1 MQQKVDKILKGLE
14 SGQITPE
21 EAYSYIYENEKYKDT
36 DKSENNKDIAI
47 IGFACRFPDAESSDK
62 LWLNIIKGSSA
73 IKNIPEDRW
82 KLDEELKKRGVKPFA
97 SMCRYGGF
105 IDGVDLFDADFFEI
119 TEEEA
124 VAMDPQHRLLLEAVM
139 EGIEYSGYSREGL
152 WGSRTGIFIGARGGD
167 YKQGFDNNYQ
177 NARATLTGTLGNF
190 NSARISN
197 FFNFKGPS
205 LVFDTACSSSLV
217 STHYACKSILNHECD
232 MAVAGGVHLCINA
245 DTFISLNLMPRSLAS
260 NGVSYTF
267 DKRAD
272 GFVPGE
278 GVGVVILKSLTKA
291 VEDGDTIYAV
301 IKGSAVN
308 NDGNT
313 IGVTTPD
320 LDAQQEVVEM
330 ALKAA
335 SVDAATISYIEA
347 HGTGTMIGDPIE
359 IRAIDKAF
367 KKYTDNKSFCALG
380 TVKPNI
386 GHLDTAAGIAS
397 IIKVVLSLYNKKIP
411 PTLNIE
417 MPNPRINF
425 VDSPFY
431 PAAYLS
437 DWSPVGGVRRAGISS
452 FGFGGTNCHMI
463 LEEAPAQVK
472 STEEYEDRKEQ
483 LFLLSAKSQE
493 ALKKLAENYSV
504 YLSKNTELKLGDICF
519 TAGTSRTSFKN
530 RLAVLCSNTSELSQ
544 KLGSMEVLTGDGL
557 AAPYRVAFMF
567 TGQGAQYSGMAL
579 ELYENQPIF
588 RAELKKCDE
597 LLRNYIGKSLIEMIY
612 QSNGEEM
619 KETSVTQ
626 PITFAINYA
635 LAKMWIACGVK
646 PSAVMGHSV
655 GEYVAACIAGIFSL
669 EDGLKLISWRGRL
682 MQEKCRRGAMAALM
696 CNLEKAENLINGLN
710 TEKQKLVSIGAKN
723 GYLNTVISGD
733 KDIVKE
739 LMTKAET
746 ENIRATEL
754 SVSHGFHSP
763 MMEPMLKDY
772 ERILDEVD
780 FHESKIT
787 IISGVTGQKADEE
800 ILGKEYW
807 LRHVMEPVDFYSSV
821 KSCEE
826 SNIGI
831 MLEIGA
837 TNTLCNMAKK
847 IVTREDLLI
856 LSTLKRGSSDW
867 RSFQEAMSQLYL
879 KGVSINYEA
888 YDEGYTRKR
897 IALPLY
903 PFNGK
908 KYWQNQQVVEN
919 KAFEIKPEE
928 VPAIKP
934 KKEYK
939 LKEKVNHLLLDIIAG
954 VSKPISGQLSVYN
967 TFMSMGLDS
976 NSLIYTGSEIEKRLD
991 VVFYPSAFFEYN
1003 SIDAM
1008 SDFILKEYKENVL
1021 RYFNSVDNITTP
1033 SMEDVPES
1041 DTNNKEKFKHK
1052 EAKVEKCLDD
1062 DIAII
1067 GMSGQ
1072 FPKAEELN
1080 TFWNNLSQ
1088 GLDCVSDIPA
1098 FRLDLDKYYD
1108 SNRNADKKTY
1118 LKKSG
1123 LLENVDMFDA
1133 EFFSISPKEAK
1144 DMDPQQRLFIQE
1156 AYHALEAGGYG
1167 GNRLYE
1173 SNTGVFVGVAHT
1185 QYKEDIPYINTFT
1198 PLGNHEAIIANR
1210 VSYFMNFNGP
1220 SLVVNTQCSSSLV
1233 AIHLACRSIQ
1243 NGECDQALAGG
1254 VMAVFS
1260 PIYYLSGS
1268 KLQAFSPDGSCKA
1281 FDKEANGY
1289 VPGEGCGVLLLK
1301 SLKKAL
1307 EDSDNIYAVIK
1318 GSAINHG
1325 GRANNLS
1332 APNSKAQ
1339 EMVITSAMKDA
1350 GLKPDDISYIEA
1362 HGTGTVLGDPVEIRG
1377 LDAAYSKDT
1386 ERKGY
1391 CAIGSL
1397 KSNIGH
1403 LESAAGVSGII
1414 KVVLAMKHGKLPPT
1428 IHFNKLNPFIDII
1441 NSPFYINDKLKEWKC
1456 QGPKRAGISSFGMGG
1471 SNAHI
1476 IVEEYPVNKMQ
1487 EERKLR
1493 KYNVIT
1499 ISAKNKNGLKKLA
1512 ASYKNMLL
1520 ENNTA
1525 EFQDVC
1531 YTTNTGRGHFEYR
1544 LAINA
1549 DSVDKVITAL
1559 DAFEKESV
1567 EEKELFFYGENNNK
1581 NIKVT
1586 YHFTGQV
1593 NLETCAETIEELYQ
1607 SEEQYK
1613 TILDKFDSILCKKG
1627 INFLQL
1633 IKQKDLFKK
1642 QVNEDEKIKVIT
1654 GFFFEYSL
1662 GKMLE
1667 HAGLTPISMEYTDKG
1682 VYAVACLT
1690 GYMEVEKAI
1699 ELILKGV
1706 TEEDDYF
1713 KEIKESLD
1721 GDSDQQADYKLY
1733 LGYKSTEQI
1742 NVEKSLLPINSFINK
1757 DCNLFTFI
1765 ISKLYSL
1772 GVDLEW
1778 SGIYRQYST
1787 GKVELPLYPFSRDS
1801 FWKQSSMIAPA
1812 PAVKE
1817 VYEIS
1822 LISGDYQHSTYNIK
1836 LNAVLEKLMNE
1847 HKVLNNRIM
1856 PGTGYI
1862 DIAMFVMQKFTGTVP
1877 AKIQNVTVL
1886 NTITYEQFNSGEVK
1900 IECKKNSDEGLFT
1913 IFRSNSETT
1922 GEKQIECVTGR
1933 VSFEKQASQNI
1944 DKNNFNLIDGNTIDS
1959 IDIYE
1964 AYKAIGMNYGK
1975 SFMCIDSI
1983 RINGKQFV
1991 SSLSLK
1997 EHSEL
2002 EYFYVHQGMLDGALQ
2017 SIIAA
2022 SMNNGVDNSTAY
2034 LPFYYENILIYEK
2047 LNASKYVC
2055 HGEIKEDISKAASN
2069 IKCDIDIYDTYG
2081 KKVISIEGFTVKKKQ
2096 LTLQNGKNVNVS
2108 SEVMNYLNEVRWIN
2122 VNLNNSDIKM
2132 DKSGKWLIFSGNNRF
2147 TNILKEKL
2155 ADYGQEAVIIS
2166 EVKDIE
2172 QEISSIKD
2180 MHSSIRGIIYSTAYD
2195 DAKAKINSIEC
2206 FHREEGAALRNLFYL
2221 AKSLGNTNRR
2231 QKLEFITLTGDA
2243 VYIEGKKAE
2252 INPTN
2257 ASVWAFSKVMD
2268 IENESLNVRCIDFD
2282 CGQLSEED
2290 NSESIARE
2298 ICLGADKYVLYNG
2311 GKRYISEIYQLKS
2324 EVAQTPSKFL
2334 EQGVYVITGG
2344 LGEIALETSKYL
2356 AEKYNAKLILLSR
2369 TALPDK
2375 KDWNSIIENQNEN
2388 HKDYKR
2394 IKAIEAL
2401 DSEVEVLQCDI
2412 TNEAQLRDCI
2422 DSIRRKYGKINGI
2435 FHMAGIIKDKLI
2447 SLKTWDDMVEVLAP
2461 KVIGAELLD
2470 KVTENDNLDFFAMYS
2485 SVAAI
2490 TGNMGQSDYAA
2501 GNSYIDALAYRRRA
2515 SGKTAVS
2522 LNWTLW
2528 EQIGMG
2534 VKFINAQKSRG
2545 VKTIKNAAAM
2555 EAMEYSLTRVN
2566 GQVIIADL
2574 SQYITSQK
2582 ANDGKDYKQEAE
2594 DYFINK
2600 IADFLCAA
2608 LDYNKES
2615 IDITTSFV
2623 ELGIDSILGVEIIR
2637 KIEDLLDTPLNPTFI
2652 YDYPNIERLSNF
2664 LAANYLDEI
2673 IDKGL
2678 VACSGSSVENER
2690 TFIDEI
2696 AAETLITDTAEE
2708 EFEETDIAVI
2718 GMSYRLPGTD
2728 EENDFLDFL
2737 TKGESAIN
2745 EFPSDR
2751 ALTKVQKED
2760 NNKPLG
2766 GYLEDIY
2773 SFDPQF
2779 FNITPKEA
2787 ELMDPQQRTMLK
2799 VVWEAV
2805 EVSGYSDKIQGS
2817 DTGVFI
2823 GVSTNEY
2830 QLLVGEHHSQVG
2842 TGNALSI
2849 TANRISYFFD
2859 LKGPSMAIDTA
2870 CSSSLVS
2877 LDMACANI
2885 RQGNCD
2891 MAIAGGVSLILTT
2904 NTTKVFNEAGMLSA
2918 EGRCKTF
2925 DSSANGYVRGEG
2937 CGVVVLKPMK
2947 KAKEDK
2953 DNILAV
2959 IKGSSVNQDGHTN
2972 GLTAPNAIS
2981 QELVIKKALKLSK
2994 VNAENITYIEA
3005 HGTGTPLGDP
3015 IEIRALTSVFNSFT
3029 DRKSFCAI
3037 GSVKTNIGHLEA
3049 ASGIASII
3057 KVILALKYKVILP
3070 TLNFKKLNAHI
3081 PLIDSPFYIAD
3092 EVKPWKCENGKR
3104 IAGVSSFGF
3113 GGTNSHAVIQEAP
3126 SITMA
3131 SDASEKHCI
3140 FTVSATNQ
3148 LSLRNNIKRLCAYI
3162 KKNKEINLASISYTL
3177 TARRKHF
3184 SNRIV
3189 FIAQN
3194 RDEVIRKLEYILSQ
3208 ENFKADNEYGYSII
3222 KSNYAVRSSKVWGQ
3236 KLEENL
3242 TVDERISVL
3251 KELEKA
3257 YLLDEK
3263 IQWYKIFAEDERR
3276 VSELPPYCFNED
3288 RYIAGEENS
3297 EKAEESLVK
3306 TENPDNSKTIK
3317 VYSYSTEGLADKI
3330 SSIFVEQLIEKLKFK
3345 ADQID
3350 IDSSLMDYGFDS
3362 VFAVSAL
3369 QVYEQKIGTQLDP
3382 TLLFDFSSIRD
3393 FSKYLAEEY
3402 NEQFQTYFAGAEE
3415 SEPAVEQ
3422 YISPIINTTED
3433 TLKSETTPLNSINKN
3448 SSDIAIIGYSGR
3460 FPKCDSPEML
3470 WDKLKEG
3477 FDGISQLPEERYV
3490 YGGAEKND
3498 TLKDVFSG
3506 YIGNVHMFDPLL
3518 FNISGKEA
3526 ECMDPQQRLML
3537 EVVWETLEHSGYNS
3551 QELADR
3557 KTGVFVGTSSKD
3569 YSVLISEGKSFSPY
3583 MGTGNAP
3590 SIIANRISHT
3600 FNLKGPSIS
3609 VDTACSSSLVAI
3621 HLACQSIYSGESNIA
3636 IAGGVNLLLDYDSQ
3650 AIFEKAGMLSADHH
3664 CKTFDDSAN
3673 GYVRAECAG
3682 AIMLKPLEAAL
3693 RDGDH
3698 IHAVIKATGVNQ
3710 DGRSNGLTV
3719 PNAVSQTELLC
3730 ETWNK
3735 GGINPETISYIE
3747 AHGTA
3752 TSLGDPIEIRGIT
3765 EAFKKYTNKK
3775 SFCAVGSIKSNI
3787 GHAESA
3793 AGIAGIIKVILAMK
3807 HGYIPPS
3814 VNFKRASKKINFIE
3828 SPVYVNAALN
3838 KWESID
3844 GVPKRAGIS
3853 SFGFGGTNSHILLE
3867 EAPKISAD
3875 VCKEPDSALSLL
3887 TLSGKNQSMLKKYL
3901 GDIYSHIKKNNDLNI
3916 YDLCYTLSTG
3926 RQHMNNRLAVKCNS
3940 RDELLNKLESVI
3952 ESDFSNNI
3960 QGVWKS
3966 ENSDKKHQPVVFMY
3980 TGQGS
3985 QYKGAGYTLY
3995 LNEPIFREALEKCE
4009 ELLLPYI
4016 KYKLTDLLYSDKCS
4030 EELLNQTNI
4039 AQPVIFSF
4047 GYALTCLWM
4056 EWGIRPD
4063 IVLGHSVGEYIAA
4076 VVAGVFSL
4084 QDGIKLIA
4092 ERGRLMSEVAAEGE
4106 MYAVFANLE
4115 VIKAYIKDYPS
4126 DKIRIAAINSP
4137 NNIVVSGDKEIARQ
4151 VIKKL
4156 SENNINSQKLAVSN
4170 AFHSPLMEP
4179 IVNEFRALA
4188 SKIQYFKPAIPIVSN
4203 VSADIFKDKTFNPE
4217 YLVEHL
4223 LNPVKFM
4230 DSIELLEEQ
4239 GYKVFVE
4246 ISGRQTL
4253 VNLCKNIFKD
4263 KKDKILLSSLQP
4275 SKNYFDTVTDVL
4287 GQLYALGSKI
4297 NWCKIYANKKGRK
4310 IPLPAYPFNR
4320 KSYWFKELQD
4330 SHMSSKTGR
4339 TSSMRGKKVQ

>member
-1 MQQKVDKILKGLE
+1 M
-14 SGQITPE
+14 
-21 EAYSYIYENEKYKDT
+21 
-36 DKSENNKDIAI
+36 
-47 IGFACRFPDAESSDK
+47 
-62 LWLNIIKGSSA
+62 
-73 IKNIPEDRW
+73 
-82 KLDEELKKRGVKPFA
+82 
-97 SMCRYGGF
+97 
-105 IDGVDLFDADFFEI
+105 
-119 TEEEA
+119 
-124 VAMDPQHRLLLEAVM
+124 
-139 EGIEYSGYSREGL
+139 
-152 WGSRTGIFIGARGGD
+152 
-167 YKQGFDNNYQ
+167 
-177 NARATLTGTLGNF
+177 
-190 NSARISN
+190 
-197 FFNFKGPS
+197 
-205 LVFDTACSSSLV
+205 
-217 STHYACKSILNHECD
+217 
-232 MAVAGGVHLCINA
+232 
-245 DTFISLNLMPRSLAS
+245 
-260 NGVSYTF
+260 
-267 DKRAD
+267 
-272 GFVPGE
+272 
-278 GVGVVILKSLTKA
+278 
-291 VEDGDTIYAV
+291 
-301 IKGSAVN
+301 
-308 NDGNT
+308 
-313 IGVTTPD
+313 
-320 LDAQQEVVEM
+320 
-330 ALKAA
+330 
-335 SVDAATISYIEA
+335 
-347 HGTGTMIGDPIE
+347 
-359 IRAIDKAF
+359 
-367 KKYTDNKSFCALG
+367 
-380 TVKPNI
+380 
-386 GHLDTAAGIAS
+386 
-397 IIKVVLSLYNKKIP
+397 
-411 PTLNIE
+411 
-417 MPNPRINF
+417 
-425 VDSPFY
+425 
-431 PAAYLS
+431 
-437 DWSPVGGVRRAGISS
+437 
-452 FGFGGTNCHMI
+452 
-463 LEEAPAQVK
+463 
-472 STEEYEDRKEQ
+472 
-483 LFLLSAKSQE
+483 
-493 ALKKLAENYSV
+493 
-504 YLSKNTELKLGDICF
+504 
-519 TAGTSRTSFKN
+519 
-530 RLAVLCSNTSELSQ
+530 
-544 KLGSMEVLTGDGL
+544 
-557 AAPYRVAFMF
+557 
-567 TGQGAQYSGMAL
+567 
-579 ELYENQPIF
+579 
-588 RAELKKCDE
+588 
-597 LLRNYIGKSLIEMIY
+597 
-612 QSNGEEM
+612 
-619 KETSVTQ
+619 
-626 PITFAINYA
+626 
-635 LAKMWIACGVK
+635 
-646 PSAVMGHSV
+646 
-655 GEYVAACIAGIFSL
+655 
-669 EDGLKLISWRGRL
+669 
-682 MQEKCRRGAMAALM
+682 
-696 CNLEKAENLINGLN
+696 
-710 TEKQKLVSIGAKN
+710 
-723 GYLNTVISGD
+723 
-733 KDIVKE
+733 
-739 LMTKAET
+739 
-746 ENIRATEL
+746 
-754 SVSHGFHSP
+754 
-763 MMEPMLKDY
+763 
-772 ERILDEVD
+772 
-780 FHESKIT
+780 
-787 IISGVTGQKADEE
+787 
-800 ILGKEYW
+800 
-807 LRHVMEPVDFYSSV
+807 
-821 KSCEE
+821 
-826 SNIGI
+826 
-831 MLEIGA
+831 
-837 TNTLCNMAKK
+837 
-847 IVTREDLLI
+847 
-856 LSTLKRGSSDW
+856 
-867 RSFQEAMSQLYL
+867 
-879 KGVSINYEA
+879 
-888 YDEGYTRKR
+888 
-897 IALPLY
+897 PLY

-908 KYWQNQQVVEN
+908 KYWQNHQVVEN
-919 KAFEIKPEE
+919 NTFERTPEE
-928 VPAIKP
+928 VSVSKP

-939 LKEKVNHLLLDIIAG
+939 LKDKVNQLLLDIIAG
-954 VSKPISGQLSVYN
+954 VSKPISGRLNVYD

-976 NSLIYTGSEIEKRLD
+976 NSLIYTGSEIERRFD

-1003 SIDAM
+1003 SIDAL
-1008 SDFILKEYKENVL
+1008 SDFIIKEYKENVL
-1021 RYFNSVDNITTP
+1021 RYFNKVDNITTP
-1033 SMEDVPES
+1033 LIEKVPES
-1041 DTNNKEKFKHK
+1041 DTNNKDNSKPE
-1052 EAKVEKCLDD
+1052 EAEVEKYLDG

-1098 FRLDLDKYYD
+1098 FRLDLEQYYD

-1118 LKKSG
+1118 LKKTG
-1123 LLENVDMFDA
+1123 LLENIDMFDP
-1133 EFFSISPKEAK
+1133 EFFNISPKEAK
-1144 DMDPQQRLFIQE
+1144 DMDPQQRLFMQG
-1156 AYHALEAGGYG
+1156 AYHALESGGYG
-1167 GNRLYE
+1167 GNRLNE

-1268 KLQAFSPDGSCKA
+1268 KLQAFSPDGACKA
-1281 FDKEANGY
+1281 FDKEADGY
-1289 VPGEGCGVLLLK
+1289 VPGEGYGILLLK

-1350 GLKPDDISYIEA
+1350 GLKPEDISYIEA

-1377 LDAAYSKDT
+1377 LDAAYRKDT

-1414 KVVLAMKHGKLPPT
+1414 KVILAMKHGKIPPT

-1441 NSPFYINDKLKEWKC
+1441 NSPFYISDKLREWKC
-1456 QGPKRAGISSFGMGG
+1456 EGLKRAGISSFGMGG

-1476 IVEEYPVNKMQ
+1476 IIEEYPDNKIQ

-1499 ISAKNKNGLKKLA
+1499 VSAKNKSGLKKLA
-1512 ASYKNMLL
+1512 TSYKNMLL
-1520 ENNTA
+1520 QGHTA

-1531 YTTNTGRGHFEYR
+1531 YTTNTGRGHFEHR

-1559 DAFEKESV
+1559 DAFEKGSV
-1567 EEKELFFYGENNNK
+1567 DEELFFYGENNNR
-1581 NIKVT
+1581 NINIT
-1586 YHFTGQV
+1586 YHFTGEV
-1593 NLETCAETIEELYQ
+1593 VLETCAAIIEELYE
-1607 SEEQYK
+1607 SEEYYK
-1613 TILDKFDSILCKKG
+1613 TILDNIDSILSKKG
-1627 INFLQL
+1627 INFLQIL
-1633 IKQKDLFKK
+1633 KHKELFKK
-1642 QVNEDEKIKVIT
+1642 QFNENDKFRIIT

-1667 HAGLTPISMEYTDKG
+1667 HAGLIPVSMQYTDKG
-1682 VYAVACLT
+1682 IYTVACLA
-1690 GYMEVEKAI
+1690 GYMDVEEAI

-1706 TEEDDYF
+1706 AAEDDYF

-1721 GDSDQQADYKLY
+1721 GDSDEQADYKLY

-1742 NVEKSLLPINSFINK
+1742 NEEKSLLPINSFTNK
-1757 DCNLFTFI
+1757 GCNLFTFI

-1772 GVDLEW
+1772 GFDLDW
-1778 SGIYRQYST
+1778 TGIYQHYST
-1787 GKVELPLYPFSRDS
+1787 TKVELPLYPFARNCY
-1801 FWKQSSMIAPA
+1801 WKQSSITASGPVA
-1812 PAVKE
+1812 KE
-1817 VYEIS
+1817 VYEVS
-1822 LISGDYQHSTYNIK
+1822 LISGDYQYSTYSIK
-1836 LNAVLEKLMNE
+1836 LNSGLEKLMNE

-1862 DIAMFVMQKFTGTVP
+1862 DIVMFVMKKFAGMVP
-1877 AKIQNVTVL
+1877 TNIQNVTVL

-1900 IECKKNSDEGLFT
+1900 IQCKKNSDGTLFT
-1913 IFRSNSETT
+1913 IFRSNSEEA
-1922 GEKQIECVTGR
+1922 GEKQTECVTGR
-1933 VSFEKQASQNI
+1933 VSFEKQASQDI
-1944 DKNNFNLIDGNTIDS
+1944 SKNNINKMDGNTINS

-1983 RINGKQFV
+1983 QINNKQFV

-1997 EHSEL
+1997 EQSEL
-2002 EYFYVHQGMLDGALQ
+2002 EYFYVHQGILDGALQ
-2017 SIIAA
+2017 SVIAN
-2022 SMNNGVDNSTAY
+2022 SINNGVDNTTAY

-2081 KKVISIEGFTVKKKQ
+2081 KKIISIEGFTVKKKQ
-2096 LTLQNGKNVNVS
+2096 LTPQPEKTVNMS
-2108 SEVMNYLNEVRWIN
+2108 SEVLKFLNEVRWNN
-2122 VNLNNSDIKM
+2122 VNLNNSEIEM
-2132 DKSGKWLIFSGNNRF
+2132 DKPGKWLVFSNNNSF
-2147 TNILKEKL
+2147 IKILKEKL
-2155 ADYGQEAVIIS
+2155 AGYGQEAVIIS
-2166 EVKDIE
+2166 EFKNIE
-2172 QEISSIKD
+2172 QEIAGIKD
-2180 MHSSIRGIIYSTAYD
+2180 IHSSIRGIIYSTAYD
-2195 DAKAKINSIEC
+2195 NAKGKINSIEG
-2206 FHREEGAALRNLFYL
+2206 FYREEGASLRNLFYL
-2221 AKSLGNTNRR
+2221 AKSLGGVNRL
-2231 QKLEFITLTGDA
+2231 QELEFITLTSDA
-2243 VYIEGKKAE
+2243 VYIEGKKAQ
-2252 INPTN
+2252 INPAN

-2268 IENESLNVRCIDFD
+2268 IENESLNVRCMDFD
-2282 CGQLSEED
+2282 CGQLNEEG
-2290 NSESIARE
+2290 NGESIARE
-2298 ICLGADKYVLYNG
+2298 ICLGSDKYVLYNG
-2311 GKRYISEIYQLKS
+2311 ERRYISEIYQLKP
-2324 EVAQTPSKFL
+2324 EVIQKPSKFV

-2356 AEKYNAKLILLSR
+2356 AENYAAKLILLSR
-2369 TALPDK
+2369 TAFPDK
-2375 KDWNSIIENQNEN
+2375 KDWNYIIENQNED

-2394 IKAIEAL
+2394 IKAIKAL
-2401 DSEVEVLQCDI
+2401 ESKVEVLKCDI
-2412 TNEAQLRDCI
+2412 TNEAQLKGCI
-2422 DSIRRKYGKINGI
+2422 DSIRGKYGKINGI

-2447 SLKTWDDMVEVLAP
+2447 SLKSWDDMVEVLAP

-2470 KVTENDNLDFFAMYS
+2470 KVMENDNLDFFAMYS
-2485 SVAAI
+2485 SLAAI

-2522 LNWTLW
+2522 INWTLW

-2545 VKTIKNAAAM
+2545 VKAIKNAAAM
-2555 EAMEYSLTRVN
+2555 EAMEYSLN
-2566 GQVIIADL
+2566 GENRQVIIADL
-2574 SQYITSQK
+2574 SQYINSQK
-2582 ANDGKDYKQEAE
+2582 NNDKKDYKQEAE
-2594 DYFINK
+2594 NYFINK
-2600 IADFLCAA
+2600 IADFLCTA
-2608 LDYNKES
+2608 LDYNKDN

-2652 YDYPNIERLSNF
+2652 YDYPNIERLSDF
-2664 LAANYLDEI
+2664 IVTNYLDKI
-2673 IDKGL
+2673 IEKGL
-2678 VACSGSSVENER
+2678 IACSASSGENER

-2696 AAETLITDTAEE
+2696 ATENLIADTADE
-2708 EFEETDIAVI
+2708 EFEETDIAII

-2728 EENDFLDFL
+2728 EENDFLDLL
-2737 TKGESAIN
+2737 TKGKSAIN
-2745 EFPSDR
+2745 EFPGDR
-2751 ALTKVQKED
+2751 ALTKIQKQD
-2760 NNKPLG
+2760 KNKPLG
-2766 GYLEDIY
+2766 GYLENIY

-2805 EVSGYSDKIQGS
+2805 EVSGYSDRIQGS

-2830 QLLVGEHHSQVG
+2830 QMLVGEHHSQVG

-2877 LDMACANI
+2877 LDTACANI

-2918 EGRCKTF
+2918 DGRCKTF

-2937 CGVVVLKPMK
+2937 CGAVILKPMK

-2981 QELVIKKALKLSK
+2981 QETVIKKALKLSK
-2994 VNAENITYIEA
+2994 VNAEDITYIEA

-3029 DRKSFCAI
+3029 DKKAFCAI

-3049 ASGIASII
+3049 ASGIASLI
-3057 KVILALKYKVILP
+3057 KVILALKFKVILP
-3070 TLNFKKLNAHI
+3070 TLNFNKLNAHI
-3081 PLIDSPFYIAD
+3081 PLVDSPFYIAD

-3126 SITMA
+3126 SITPV
-3131 SDASEKHCI
+3131 SDDSEKHYI

-3148 LSLRNNIKRLCAYI
+3148 LSLRNNLKRLFAYM
-3162 KKNKEINLASISYTL
+3162 KKNKEPNLASISYTL
-3177 TARRKHF
+3177 TARKRHF

-3208 ENFKADNEYGYSII
+3208 ENLKADNEYGYSTI
-3222 KSNYAVRSSKVWGQ
+3222 KTNYNARSSKVYDWNFEELMN
-3236 KLEENL
+3236 KINNENL
-3242 TVDERISVL
+3242 APYERISIL
-3251 KELEKA
+3251 KEFEKA

-3276 VSELPPYCFNED
+3276 VSELPPYCFNEE
-3288 RYIAGEENS
+3288 RYIAGEDDSELAEVQT
-3297 EKAEESLVK
+3297 EKAEQSLVK
-3306 TENPDNSKTIK
+3306 NENYDNNKTIK
-3317 VYSYSTEGLADKI
+3317 VYSYSTEGLADRI
-3330 SSIFVEQLIEKLKFK
+3330 SGIFVEQLIEKLKFK

-3369 QVYEQKIGTQLDP
+3369 QVYEEKIGAQLDP
-3382 TLLFDFSSIRD
+3382 TLLFDFSSIRE

-3402 NEQFQTYFAGAEE
+3402 NEQFQAYFAGAEE
-3415 SEPAVEQ
+3415 SEPVVEQ
-3422 YISPIINTTED
+3422 YISPKVNNKED
-3433 TLKSETTPLNSINKN
+3433 TFTSETTPLNLINKN
-3448 SSDIAIIGYSGR
+3448 CSDIAIIGYSGR
-3460 FPKCDSPEML
+3460 FPKCDNPEML
-3470 WDKLKEG
+3470 WDNLKAG

-3490 YGGAEKND
+3490 YGGTEKND
-3498 TLKDVFSG
+3498 TLKNVFSG
-3506 YIGNVHMFDPLL
+3506 YLKNVHMFDPLL

-3600 FNLKGPSIS
+3600 FNLKGPSMS

-3621 HLACQSIYSGESNIA
+3621 HLACQSIYSGESDIA

-3682 AIMLKPLEAAL
+3682 AIMLKSLDDAL

-3719 PNAVSQTELLC
+3719 PNAISQTELLC

-3735 GGINPETISYIE
+3735 GGVNPETISYIE

-3787 GHAESA
+3787 GHAESG

-3828 SPVYVNAALN
+3828 SPVYVNATLN

-3867 EAPKISAD
+3867 EAPKISTD
-3875 VCKEPDSALSLL
+3875 VSKETNSASSLL

-3901 GDIYSHIKKNNDLNI
+3901 GDIYSYIKRNYNLNI
-3916 YDLCYTLSTG
+3916 YDLCYTLCTG

-3940 RDELLNKLESVI
+3940 RDELLKKLESIV
-3952 ESDFSNNI
+3952 ESDFSDNI

-3995 LNEPIFREALEKCE
+3995 LNEPIFREALEECE
-4009 ELLLPYI
+4009 ELLLPHI

-4092 ERGRLMSEVAAEGE
+4092 ERGRLMNEVEAEGE
-4106 MYAVFANLE
+4106 MYAVFANLD
-4115 VIKAYIKDYPS
+4115 VVTSYIKDYPS
-4126 DKIRIAAINSP
+4126 EKIRIAAINSP
-4137 NNIVVSGDKEIARQ
+4137 NNIVISGDREIARDI
-4151 VIKKL
+4151 IKKL
-4156 SENNINSQKLAVSN
+4156 SDNNINSQRLAVSN

-4179 IVNEFRALA
+4179 IVNEFRAVA

-4203 VSADIFKDKTFNPE
+4203 VSAGIFKDKTFNPE

-4230 DSIELLEEQ
+4230 DSIQLLEEQ

-4263 KKDKILLSSLQP
+4263 KNDKILLSSLQP
-4275 SKNYFDTVTDVL
+4275 SKNYSDVITDVL
-4287 GQLYALGSKI
+4287 GQLYAIGSKI

-4320 KSYWFKELQD
+4320 KSYWFKDINVKENIELQY
-4330 SHMSSKTGR
+4330 SYKSSKTGR
-4339 TSSMRGKKVQ
+4339 ISSLRGKKVQ